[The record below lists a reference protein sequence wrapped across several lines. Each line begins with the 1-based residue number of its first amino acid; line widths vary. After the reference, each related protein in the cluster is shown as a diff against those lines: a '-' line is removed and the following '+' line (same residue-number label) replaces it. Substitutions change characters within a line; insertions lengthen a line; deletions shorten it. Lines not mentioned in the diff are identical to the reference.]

1 LKAFYYSEK
10 NPRSRIRG
18 VRSGS
23 QVIRKG
29 AIGRVQKGITYW
41 DKQNNDVP
49 APNYVLK
56 VQEEIIKVEG
66 L

>member
-1 LKAFYYSEK
+1 M
-10 NPRSRIRG
+10 
-18 VRSGS
+18 
-23 QVIRKG
+23 IRKG